1 MEHETLLAQYK
12 DVLKQRYEDI
22 GLTGDDRGTADD
34 FHLREMEIQ
43 TGLRY
48 MQDGHKVL
56 DVGSGTGYSLRQY
69 ARALAID
76 GVGVD
81 YAESMVMT
89 AAAKYAETRKELKG
103 TLRFTHASVLDL
115 PFEDNTF
122 DVVTSGRCLM
132 ALLDWGL
139 QKKAMVEINR
149 VMKPGGVFVM
159 MEGTFQGLERLNDM
173 RERFGLTPIDA
184 RGLNRLVTL
193 KFDEDALVEFGQGVM
208 DLMTIHRYG
217 MYYFIS
223 RVIHPLLVAPEQP
236 RYDARIN
243 EVARLIA
250 EKIPDYQ
257 GLGHMAAFIWRKRAP
272 KTV

>member
-1 MEHETLLAQYK
+1 MEHQQSLLQYQETLR
-12 DVLKQRYEDI
+12 QRYEDL
-22 GLTGDDRGTADD
+22 GTSGDDRGTADD

-43 TGLRY
+43 TGLKY

-89 AAAKYAETRKELKG
+89 AGAKYAESRKELKG
-103 TLRFTHASVLDL
+103 TLRFTHASVLEL
-115 PFEDNTF
+115 PFADNTF

-132 ALLDWGL
+132 ALLDWDL
-139 QKKAMVEINR
+139 QKQAIVEIHR
-149 VMKPGGVFVM
+149 VMKPGGTFVM
-159 MEGTFQGLERLNDM
+159 MEGTIQGLDRLNAV
-173 RERFGLTPIDA
+173 RQRFGLSAIPAVDK
-184 RGLNRLVTL
+184 GRLVTL
-193 KFDEDALVEFGQGVM
+193 KFDEPTLMDYVGGFM
-208 DLMTIHRYG
+208 DLMTTHRYG

-250 EKIPDYQ
+250 EEIPDYQ

-272 KTV
+272 KAV